1 MTRVLLFLLLLC
13 VLSVKPHKFLGEEPQ
28 RFILFYCRVLGGGEE
43 TDPCFSFMLKEIE
56 EQPEIINNILEIYEI
71 RFFFK

>member
-1 MTRVLLFLLLLC
+1 MALFHLIQSTSLGICQDEAKVTGVLLFLLLLC

-43 TDPCFSFMLKEIE
+43 TDPCFSFMLKE
-56 EQPEIINNILEIYEI
+56 
-71 RFFFK
+71 KK